1 MSKTRTKTNR
11 ERHCFSSELSLPRLA
26 WPSCVRRTE
35 SSLPQKG
42 TRKFT
47 DESAKSGKDARFRAP
62 SPHHLEQK
70 TRTCIAFWSLK
81 NCKHCVGKLSG
92 DESGLDGHRLGRFQD
107 GRCGEGCHRTD
118 ASLGAIPARDL
129 IYGNPHFSPRLCV
142 PARALAATAD
152 ARRLR

>member
-1 MSKTRTKTNR
+1 
-11 ERHCFSSELSLPRLA
+11 
-26 WPSCVRRTE
+26 
-35 SSLPQKG
+35 
-42 TRKFT
+42 
-47 DESAKSGKDARFRAP
+47 
-62 SPHHLEQK
+62 K